1 MFDTFTKGNWRI
13 VDAIQRIWAGEHDRE
28 ALTADIDYNSR
39 AIVLAILAQLAATDS
54 RAQPGSGGT
63 SGAEDG
69 PEQEGAEAA
78 EAPEQQGIT
87 LEQLLDLVAR
97 ACQPGAPAGLAE
109 QLRDLTRG
117 LASDAGTPAE
127 YRALGHVLNAVL
139 SGERALDLA
148 GLPEDMARAVRGMI
162 AGI

>member
-39 AIVLAILAQLAATDS
+39 AIVLAILAQLAAADS
-54 RAQPGSGGT
+54 RAEPGSGGT
-63 SGAEDG
+63 AEG
-69 PEQEGAEAA
+69 SEGAEAA

-109 QLRDLTRG
+109 QLRDLTRN
-117 LASDAGTPAE
+117 LSTDATIPSE
-127 YRALGHVLNAVL
+127 IRALGHVLNAVL